1 MSTDKAFDIVKIPK
15 TDRYQRYLTLM
26 VYIFFDKKSKGGVL
40 KGKYVLNQQLAENCT
55 SQLLEKH
62 KTFEMQ
68 TEQIC
73 S

>member
-1 MSTDKAFDIVKIPK
+1 
-15 TDRYQRYLTLM
+15 M

-68 TEQIC
+68 TEQIG